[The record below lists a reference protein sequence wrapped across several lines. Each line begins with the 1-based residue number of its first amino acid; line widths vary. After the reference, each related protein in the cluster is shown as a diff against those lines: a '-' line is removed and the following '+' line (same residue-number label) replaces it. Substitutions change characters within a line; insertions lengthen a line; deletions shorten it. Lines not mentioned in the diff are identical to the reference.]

1 VENEIEQKQM
11 RVSIGDDAAARLYI
25 GSAQRL
31 DCSLSIAHFKI
42 LSSVI
47 LISI

>member
-1 VENEIEQKQM
+1 MENEIEQKQM
-11 RVSIGDDAAARLYI
+11 RVSIGDDAAALI
-25 GSAQRL
+25 QGSAQRL
-31 DCSLSIAHFKI
+31 DCSLSIAPFKI